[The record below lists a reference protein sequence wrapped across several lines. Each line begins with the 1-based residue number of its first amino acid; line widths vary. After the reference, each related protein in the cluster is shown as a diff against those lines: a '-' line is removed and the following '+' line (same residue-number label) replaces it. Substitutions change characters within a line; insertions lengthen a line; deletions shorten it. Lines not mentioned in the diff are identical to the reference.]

1 MRQLALDQVKFS
13 SEQLIPIV
21 VQDSQTLQVLML
33 AYANLEA
40 LEKTVATGQM
50 HFFSRSRNQLWH
62 KGETSGNTL
71 AVDSLSLDCDGD
83 TILAMVKPVGPT
95 CHIGTVS
102 CFEEI

>member
-71 AVDSLSLDCDGD
+71 AIDSLSLDCDGD
-83 TILAMVKPVGPT
+83 TILAIVRPAGPT
-95 CHIGTVS
+95 CHLGTVS
-102 CFEEI
+102 CFEEL